1 MTNDEWLQEGRRLIP
16 LMPRIAPQT
25 AYSAIADEVADST
38 SKTNKQLP
46 LPSNTERKRQS
57 PILPQTS
64 STESQN
70 KLLFRVPDFP
80 KTEECKKRKFSMG
93 VENSSLAQHLM
104 CPPKVSRIQQIYR

>member
-1 MTNDEWLQEGRRLIP
+1 MIP

-25 AYSAIADEVADST
+25 VYSAIADEIADST
-38 SKTNKQLP
+38 SKSNKQLP

-57 PILPQTS
+57 PVAPQTS

-80 KTEECKKRKFSMG
+80 KNEESKKRKFSMG
-93 VENSSLAQHLM
+93 VENNSLAQHLL
-104 CPPKVSRIQQIYR
+104 CSPKVSRIQQIYR